1 MDQFLT
7 ALKLLLLLG
16 IANGAPILAR
26 RVLGSRCGWPLDGKL
41 HCADGRRLLGN
52 SKTLRGLVVAIV
64 ATACAAPVLGIAPA
78 LGARIGLA
86 AMTGDALASFIKR
99 RLGLV
104 SGARCRGLDQIPES
118 LLPLLAVATPL
129 GLTLPQIA
137 AVTFAFYALELP
149 VARLL
154 FRLGIRE
161 RPY

>member
-16 IANGAPILAR
+16 VANGAPLLAHR
-26 RVLGSRCGWPLDGKL
+26 LLGSRCGWPLDGKL
-41 HCADGRRLLGN
+41 VFVDGHRLLGS
-52 SKTLRGLVVAIV
+52 SKTVRGLVVAIV

-86 AMTGDALASFIKR
+86 AMAGDATASFIKR
-99 RLGLV
+99 RLGLAP
-104 SGARCRGLDQIPES
+104 GARCQGLDQIPES
-118 LLPLLAVATPL
+118 LLPLLAVAGPL

-137 AVTFAFYALELP
+137 GVPFAFYLLELP
-149 VARLL
+149 VSRLL